1 MTFLGMGPLEVMII
15 LLVAFIVLGPQRML
29 DAAKLLGKATRE
41 VRRMSQG
48 LTEVLDE
55 TMEEP
60 RVHRPGGH
68 TGRDDKG
75 GTKAAAD
82 SPSDPP
88 PTASRESEGSPPRGG
103 PGERRES

>member
-1 MTFLGMGPLEVMII
+1 MFLGMGPLEVMII
-15 LLVAFIVLGPQRML
+15 LVVAFIVLGPQRML

-48 LTEVLDE
+48 LTDVLDE

-68 TGRDDKG
+68 PGRDTEG
-75 GTKAAAD
+75 ETKNDTPMSAQR
-82 SPSDPP
+82 PP
-88 PTASRESEGSPPRGG
+88 ASRDSESSASQGG
-103 PGERRES
+103 PEDRRES

>member
-1 MTFLGMGPLEVMII
+1 LAWAPLEVMII
-15 LLVAFIVLGPQRML
+15 LVVAFIVLGPQRMM

-48 LTEVLDE
+48 LTEALDE

-68 TGRDDKG
+68 TSRDEKG
-75 GTKAAAD
+75 GTGTGDAQSTSPPPAAGESGS
-82 SPSDPP
+82 SPSQGG
-88 PTASRESEGSPPRGG
+88 RE
-103 PGERRES
+103 ERRES

>member
-15 LLVAFIVLGPQRML
+15 LVVAFIVLGPQRMI

-68 TGRDDKG
+68 PAPKDDGATGAGDTR
-75 GTKAAAD
+75 
-82 SPSDPP
+82 
-88 PTASRESEGSPPRGG
+88 PTSPPRGSG
-103 PGERRES
+103 DSVRSPSQRDAEERRES

>member
-15 LLVAFIVLGPQRML
+15 LVVAFIVLGPQRML

-48 LTEVLDE
+48 LTDALDE

-68 TGRDDKG
+68 AARDGKG
-75 GTKAAAD
+75 GPETGGGSPPPASGEPGR
-82 SPSDPP
+82 SPSDEG
-88 PTASRESEGSPPRGG
+88 REERKGS
-103 PGERRES
+103 

>member
-1 MTFLGMGPLEVMII
+1 MTFLGVGPLEVMII
-15 LLVAFIVLGPQRML
+15 LLVAFIVLGPQRMM

-48 LTEVLDE
+48 LTEALDE

-68 TGRDDKG
+68 TSRDEKG
-75 GTKAAAD
+75 GTGTGDAQSTSPPPAAGESGS
-82 SPSDPP
+82 SPSQGG
-88 PTASRESEGSPPRGG
+88 RE
-103 PGERRES
+103 ERRES

>member
-15 LLVAFIVLGPQRML
+15 LLVAFIVLGPQRMM

-48 LTEVLDE
+48 LTDALDE

-60 RVHRPGGH
+60 RVHRPGGR
-68 TGRDDKG
+68 TDRDEKG
-75 GTKAAAD
+75 GAGAD
-82 SPSDPP
+82 DTQPP
-88 PTASRESEGSPPRGG
+88 PASGG
-103 PGERRES
+103 PQGGRGERGES

>member
-15 LLVAFIVLGPQRML
+15 LVVAFIVLGPQRMM

-48 LTEVLDE
+48 LTDVLDE

-68 TGRDDKG
+68 KARDESG
-75 GTKAAAD
+75 GTKADDAV
-82 SPSDPP
+82 STPP
-88 PTASRESEGSPPRGG
+88 PASRELGESSPQDG
-103 PGERRES
+103 PDERRES

>member
-15 LLVAFIVLGPQRML
+15 LVVAFIVLGPQRMM

-41 VRRMSQG
+41 VRRMGQG

-68 TGRDDKG
+68 TARDEKG
-75 GTKAAAD
+75 GAKAEDAR
-82 SPSDPP
+82 STPP
-88 PTASRESEGSPPRGG
+88 PPASREPGNSTTQGG
-103 PGERRES
+103 PEERRES

>member
-15 LLVAFIVLGPQRML
+15 LLVAFIVLGPQRMM

-48 LTEVLDE
+48 LTDALDE

-68 TGRDDKG
+68 TEREEKG
-75 GTKAAAD
+75 GAGGDGSSPPPASSESGR
-82 SPSDPP
+82 SPSDEG
-88 PTASRESEGSPPRGG
+88 RE
-103 PGERRES
+103 ERRES

>member
-1 MTFLGMGPLEVMII
+1 MTFIGMGPLEVMII
-15 LLVAFIVLGPQRML
+15 LVVAFMVLGPQRMV

-60 RVHRPGGH
+60 RVHRPGSQS
-68 TGRDDKG
+68 TRDEGG
-75 GTKAAAD
+75 GTKAD
-82 SPSDPP
+82 DDVSTPP
-88 PTASRESEGSPPRGG
+88 PASRESGGSPTQRGQE
-103 PGERRES
+103 ERRES

>member
-15 LLVAFIVLGPQRML
+15 LVVAFMVLGPQRMM
-29 DAAKLLGKATRE
+29 DAARLLGKATRE

-48 LTEVLDE
+48 LTEALDE

-68 TGRDDKG
+68 TPRDEKG
-75 GTKAAAD
+75 GTGAD
-82 SPSDPP
+82 DAQPTSPP
-88 PTASRESEGSPPRGG
+88 PASGESGGSPAEDAQKE
-103 PGERRES
+103 PGES

>member
-15 LLVAFIVLGPQRML
+15 LVVAFIVLGPQRMM

-48 LTEVLDE
+48 LTDVLDE

-68 TGRDDKG
+68 PGRDREG
-75 GTKAAAD
+75 GARAD
-82 SPSDPP
+82 DVPSSPP
-88 PTASRESEGSPPRGG
+88 PASRESEGSSSQGG
-103 PGERRES
+103 TEEQSGT

>member
-15 LLVAFIVLGPQRML
+15 LVVAFIVLGPQRMM

-48 LTEVLDE
+48 LTDALDE
-55 TMEEP
+55 TMGEP

-68 TGRDDKG
+68 TARDEKG
-75 GTKAAAD
+75 KAGAGD
-82 SPSDPP
+82 TQPP
-88 PTASRESEGSPPRGG
+88 SPPSAPGESGSSASQGG
-103 PGERRES
+103 LDERRES

>member
-15 LLVAFIVLGPQRML
+15 LVVAFMVLGPQRMI

-48 LTEVLDE
+48 LTDALDE

-68 TGRDDKG
+68 TSRDEKG
-75 GTKAAAD
+75 GTGAD
-82 SPSDPP
+82 DAQPTSPP
-88 PTASRESEGSPPRGG
+88 PAAGESGSSPAEDGQKEPRES
-103 PGERRES
+103 

>member
-1 MTFLGMGPLEVMII
+1 MTFVGMGPLEVMII
-15 LLVAFIVLGPQRML
+15 LVVAFIVLGPQRMI

-48 LTEVLDE
+48 LTEALDE

-68 TGRDDKG
+68 TTRDDKG
-75 GTKAAAD
+75 PGPDGAE
-82 SPSDPP
+82 P
-88 PTASRESEGSPPRGG
+88 SPPGVPRGSG
-103 PGERRES
+103 SSPDRGDPEERRES

>member
-1 MTFLGMGPLEVMII
+1 M
-15 LLVAFIVLGPQRML
+15 

-48 LTEVLDE
+48 LTEALDE

-68 TGRDDKG
+68 ISRDEKG
-75 GTKAAAD
+75 GTGTGDAQSTSPPPAAGESGS
-82 SPSDPP
+82 SPSQGG
-88 PTASRESEGSPPRGG
+88 RE
-103 PGERRES
+103 ERRES

>member
-1 MTFLGMGPLEVMII
+1 MFLGMGPLEVMII

-55 TMEEP
+55 TMQEP

-68 TGRDDKG
+68 PGSDEEGGRKADDTQSTSRPAPSRKSG
-75 GTKAAAD
+75 S
-82 SPSDPP
+82 SPTQDGSEE
-88 PTASRESEGSPPRGG
+88 RGES
-103 PGERRES
+103 

>member
-1 MTFLGMGPLEVMII
+1 MGPLEVMII

-55 TMEEP
+55 TMQEP

-68 TGRDDKG
+68 PESDEEGGRKADG
-75 GTKAAAD
+75 AQSVPRPSASTK
-82 SPSDPP
+82 PG
-88 PTASRESEGSPPRGG
+88 GSPAQDGS
-103 PGERRES
+103 EEQKES

>member
-15 LLVAFIVLGPQRML
+15 LLVAFMVLGPQRMI

-48 LTEVLDE
+48 LTDALDE

-68 TGRDDKG
+68 TSRDEKG
-75 GTKAAAD
+75 GTGADDPQPTSPPPAAGEPGS
-82 SPSDPP
+82 SPSQGG
-88 PTASRESEGSPPRGG
+88 RE
-103 PGERRES
+103 ERRES

>member
-15 LLVAFIVLGPQRML
+15 LVVAFMVLGPQRMI

-48 LTEVLDE
+48 LTDALDE

-68 TGRDDKG
+68 TSRDMKG
-75 GTKAAAD
+75 GTGAD
-82 SPSDPP
+82 DAQPTSPP
-88 PTASRESEGSPPRGG
+88 PAAGESGSSPFEDGQKEPRES
-103 PGERRES
+103 

>member
-15 LLVAFIVLGPQRML
+15 LVVAFMVLGPQRMI

-48 LTEVLDE
+48 LTDALDE

-68 TGRDDKG
+68 TSRDMKG
-75 GTKAAAD
+75 GTGADDAQPTSPPPAAGESGS
-82 SPSDPP
+82 SPSQGG
-88 PTASRESEGSPPRGG
+88 RE
-103 PGERRES
+103 ERRES

>member
-15 LLVAFIVLGPQRML
+15 LVVAFIVLGPQRMM
-29 DAAKLLGKATRE
+29 DAARLLGKATRE

-48 LTEVLDE
+48 LTDAIDE

-68 TGRDDKG
+68 AARDGKG
-75 GTKAAAD
+75 GTETDGGEASPPASGEPGR
-82 SPSDPP
+82 SPSDGG
-88 PTASRESEGSPPRGG
+88 REERKGS
-103 PGERRES
+103 

>member
-41 VRRMSQG
+41 VRRMSQS
-48 LTEVLDE
+48 LTDVLDE

-68 TGRDDKG
+68 TGRDKEG
-75 GTKAAAD
+75 GTEAAD
-82 SPSDPP
+82 DSLSDTPP
-88 PTASRESEGSPPRGG
+88 PASREPEGSPSRGG
-103 PGERRES
+103 TEEQRKS

>member
-1 MTFLGMGPLEVMII
+1 MGPLEVMII
-15 LLVAFIVLGPQRML
+15 LVVAFIVLGPQRML

-68 TGRDDKG
+68 PGRDKEG
-75 GTKAAAD
+75 GAKAD
-82 SPSDPP
+82 DTQSTPRPSV
-88 PTASRESEGSPPRGG
+88 SRESGSSSSQVG
-103 PGERRES
+103 PEEERRES

>member
-15 LLVAFIVLGPQRML
+15 LVVAFIVLGPQRMI

-48 LTEVLDE
+48 LTDALDE

-68 TGRDDKG
+68 TPRDEKG
-75 GTKAAAD
+75 GTGADDAQPTSPPPAAGESGS
-82 SPSDPP
+82 SPSQGGREEP
-88 PTASRESEGSPPRGG
+88 RES
-103 PGERRES
+103 

>member
-48 LTEVLDE
+48 LTDVLDE

-68 TGRDDKG
+68 PGRDKEG
-75 GTKAAAD
+75 GAKDDDTQSAPR
-82 SPSDPP
+82 SP
-88 PTASRESEGSPPRGG
+88 ASRESGDLPPKGG

>member
-15 LLVAFIVLGPQRML
+15 LVVAFIVLGPQRML

-48 LTEVLDE
+48 ITEVLDE

-68 TGRDDKG
+68 PAAKEDEAAKAGDAKPTPAPPMTGDPGRSSSQG
-75 GTKAAAD
+75 GG
-82 SPSDPP
+82 
-88 PTASRESEGSPPRGG
+88 E
-103 PGERRES
+103 ERREP